1 VYNIHPPFTGL
12 PLTLAL
18 IKRNATVTICHSHTP
33 QSELVRLCKDADFLF
48 VAAGHPHLVDSSM
61 VKPAAVVINIGTTY
75 CEEDGTLQPDVN
87 PNVTAFARVMTP
99 TPHGVGSLPVAMLC
113 HNTLVLAEA
122 KARAKEAVTA
132 HVSVP
137 SGWAVSHCDLAGS
150 PYLGRVVKC
159 KDFAA
164 AVNLLSGISKV
175 SDRLNHHVTASINSK
190 RECQEVSGCELHVQV
205 STYSTKAITELD
217 ILLASEIDKLL
228 V

>member
-1 VYNIHPPFTGL
+1 MHASSTGL

-18 IKRNATVTICHSHTP
+18 LKRNATVTICHSHTP
-33 QSELVRLCKDADFLF
+33 YSELTRLCKEADFLF

-61 VKPAAVVINIGTTY
+61 VKSAAVVINIGTTY
-75 CEEDGTLQPDVN
+75 CEEDGTLVPDVN
-87 PNVTAFARVMTP
+87 PNVTSLARVMTP

-137 SGWAVSHCDLAGS
+137 SGWVASHCELTGS
-150 PYLGRVVKC
+150 PYLSKIVLC
-159 KDFAA
+159 KDFAE
-164 AVNLLSGISKV
+164 AVNVLSGISSV

-190 RECQEVSGCELHVQV
+190 RECQEVSGCELHLQV

-228 V
+228 I